1 MSPILIGF
9 LGIVFMFVLILFQ
22 VPIGIS
28 MIVVGLLG
36 FGVLAGFGSAASILS
51 TEFISKISSTD
62 NLVLPLFLLMGTF
75 SSVAG
80 LSGDIYRLANAV
92 IGHRRGGLA
101 VGTVVGCGFFGA
113 ICGSSA
119 ATTATFSRV
128 SLPEMTS
135 RNYSRPL
142 ATGCIAAGGC
152 LGTLVPPSVPLVI
165 YGVMTEQFIVSLFV
179 AAIVPA
185 VLAVILFLLAIV
197 VYARI
202 FPEAAPAGARTP
214 IREMLLTLRKCWGAV
229 VLVIA
234 VLGGIYGGIFTVNEG
249 AAVGAGL
256 SLIFVIIRKAL
267 TKENAWEI
275 IRETVVSTGMIYM
288 IMIGAGVFAY
298 FITVSQLP
306 AYLVTMINQANVPN
320 WLTLMLLLLVYLILG
335 SVFDTMAAMLITLPF
350 VVPIIQD
357 MGYSL
362 IWWGMMNMMIIELG
376 ILTPPIGLNIFVI
389 HGVSKQPLSVIYR
402 GVVPFIVVLLLELV
416 ILAVF
421 PGLVTYLPDLLM

>member
-1 MSPILIGF
+1 
-9 LGIVFMFVLILFQ
+9 
-22 VPIGIS
+22 
-28 MIVVGLLG
+28 
-36 FGVLAGFGSAASILS
+36 
-51 TEFISKISSTD
+51 
-62 NLVLPLFLLMGTF
+62 
-75 SSVAG
+75 
-80 LSGDIYRLANAV
+80 
-92 IGHRRGGLA
+92 
-101 VGTVVGCGFFGA
+101 
-113 ICGSSA
+113 
-119 ATTATFSRV
+119 
-128 SLPEMTS
+128 
-135 RNYSRPL
+135 
-142 ATGCIAAGGC
+142 
-152 LGTLVPPSVPLVI
+152 
-165 YGVMTEQFIVSLFV
+165 
-179 AAIVPA
+179 
-185 VLAVILFLLAIV
+185 
-197 VYARI
+197 
-202 FPEAAPAGARTP
+202 
-214 IREMLLTLRKCWGAV
+214 MLLTLRKCWGAV